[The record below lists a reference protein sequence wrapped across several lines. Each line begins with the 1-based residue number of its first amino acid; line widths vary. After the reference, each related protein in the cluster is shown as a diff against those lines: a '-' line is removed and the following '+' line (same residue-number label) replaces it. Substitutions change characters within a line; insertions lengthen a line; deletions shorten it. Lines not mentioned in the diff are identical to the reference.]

1 MAALEW
7 LDPVFIGGHWVPQ
20 MIELAGG
27 EDALGLPGERSRT
40 ADWAEVQAAQPD
52 VIVSMPCG
60 YATERAAEET
70 LAARERLAG
79 IGARVAAVD
88 ASAYFSRPG
97 PRLVD
102 GIELLAHLLHPDRGT
117 APPPGRFTWLD
128 VENPV
133 PVT

>member
-1 MAALEW
+1 
-7 LDPVFIGGHWVPQ
+7 

-27 EDALGLPGERSRT
+27 RDVLGSAGERSRT
-40 ADWAEVQAAQPD
+40 ADWAEVEAAEPD

-70 LAARERLAG
+70 LTMRERLAA
-79 IGARVAAVD
+79 IGAQVAAVH

-102 GIELLAHLLHPDRGT
+102 GIELMAHLLHPDRV
-117 APPPGRFTWLD
+117 PIPSPGRFTWID

-133 PVT
+133 PVVAKGGGAPL

>member
-1 MAALEW
+1 
-7 LDPVFIGGHWVPQ
+7 

-27 EDALGLPGERSRT
+27 EDALGLAGERSRT

-60 YATERAAEET
+60 YSTERAAEET
-70 LAARERLAG
+70 LAARERLART
-79 IGARVAAVD
+79 GARVVAVD

-97 PRLVD
+97 PRLVG
-102 GIELLAHLLHPDRGT
+102 GIELLAHLLHPDRVA
-117 APPPGRFTWLD
+117 APGPGRFAWLD
-128 VENPV
+128 VESPV